1 MRFLRLYIN
10 GVLNKIDKE
19 LNPEVSVILFI
30 KNNKGFSYEILPE
43 YHRMNIS
50 FDIETNLK
58 SSEFIKEER
67 CLFYLNHLFAKYDSD
82 NNLLSYYSSGCEY
95 LNNIFLIRLSID
107 KKAYESHFA
116 LSKLKNV
123 SFFNANINQIINEV
137 SEQNK
142 FVFSDEKFIKLDYK
156 ETIKKATKQFIS
168 ETLDISL
175 ISNIFDQIN
184 NISSLYYESDVSKG
198 KIVFVNKCYI
208 NKEHPNI
215 GKILLLKQKVFLKNK
230 RMIRKLLEI
239 SNSDIALL
247 SDGKYVY
254 GICRLIGDYDIT
266 REDIFVVEYFG
277 IYSWEFTYSN
287 QKLFKVDYE
296 NIYLPQNKIS
306 YIQFKRQLNE
316 LFKNV
321 TSNNIAKLYSIML
334 EASHQKHGT
343 IIVISEN
350 AMSETNRLKSQSF
363 RVEPT
368 EITPVIVKEITS
380 IDGAVLID
388 TQCNCYGIGVI
399 LDGMATNNG
408 DTSRGAR
415 YNSAI
420 RYVETIKN
428 RENFSDCLAIVI
440 SEDGYVDLISKF
452 TVNNPHLKC

>member
-1 MRFLRLYIN
+1 
-10 GVLNKIDKE
+10 V
-19 LNPEVSVILFI
+19 
-30 KNNKGFSYEILPE
+30 
-43 YHRMNIS
+43 
-50 FDIETNLK
+50 
-58 SSEFIKEER
+58 
-67 CLFYLNHLFAKYDSD
+67 
-82 NNLLSYYSSGCEY
+82 
-95 LNNIFLIRLSID
+95 
-107 KKAYESHFA
+107 
-116 LSKLKNV
+116 LSKLKSI
-123 SFFNANINQIINEV
+123 SFFNVNINQIINEI

-142 FVFSDEKFIKLDYK
+142 FVFSNEKFVKLDYK

-175 ISNIFDQIN
+175 INNIFDQIN

-198 KIVFVNKCYI
+198 KIVFVNKCFI

-215 GKILLLKQKVFLKNK
+215 EKILLLKQKVFLKNK
-230 RMIRKLLEI
+230 RLIRKLLEI

-254 GICRLIGDYDIT
+254 GICRFIGDYDIT

-306 YIQFKRQLNE
+306 YIQFKRRLNE
-316 LFKNV
+316 LFKNI

-334 EASHQKHGT
+334 EASNQKHGT
-343 IIVISEN
+343 IIIISKN

-368 EITPVIVKEITS
+368 EITPVVVKEITS

-388 TQCNCYGIGVI
+388 TECNCYGIGVI
-399 LDGMATNNG
+399 LDGMATNSG

-452 TVNNPHLKC
+452 TLNFLG